1 MTTKTASGRDPHL
14 PAERRKSHHRGRQG
28 TGVAQVGPTPGTR
41 HSSFSEGAGPTPP
54 RPAPGRS
61 RLNLPDMA
69 ERLFLFE
76 EWPAPHQQ
84 VLREAYADAHV
95 LPEGLLAH
103 SQTGAKTSVAPP
115 NHAETP
121 PKAAEI
127 SAEALLQWAD
137 ETGWRGVTPHQ
148 EEPPADPPTDAQ
160 QAPRPGTLLQVVIDL
175 LRATGHPLS
184 SKEMRPGVEQACPH
198 LDLRAEN
205 LSNRITHS
213 LRANRA
219 AQDLLVR
226 VGRGCWGLRRMEATD
241 AD

>member
-1 MTTKTASGRDPHL
+1 
-14 PAERRKSHHRGRQG
+14 
-28 TGVAQVGPTPGTR
+28 
-41 HSSFSEGAGPTPP
+41 
-54 RPAPGRS
+54 
-61 RLNLPDMA
+61 MA

-76 EWPAPHQQ
+76 EWPARHQQ
-84 VLREAYADAHV
+84 VLREAYTDAHV
-95 LPEGLLAH
+95 LPEGLLAQ
-103 SQTGAKTSVAPP
+103 SQTRAKTSVAPS

-127 SAEALLQWAD
+127 SVEGLLHWAD
-137 ETGWRGVTPHQ
+137 DSGWRGVSSRAAHQ
-148 EEPPADPPTDAQ
+148 PEARTDAQ

-219 AQDLLVR
+219 AQGLLVR
-226 VGRGCWGLRRMEATD
+226 VGRGRWGLRPTVQEEDLNAK
-241 AD
+241 